1 MGVCPRQRRLC
12 QRPLGTEVL
21 NLLNATAVFVGAGLG
36 GLARY
41 LLNLA
46 VVQPAWLPFAAS
58 TLIVNVTGGL
68 MAGALYAWLGP
79 EWLRTHPA
87 GLFMMTG
94 VLGGLTTFSAFTAE
108 GAGLLLDKPL
118 IALVHAAIHVFS
130 CLAAF
135 LLASRLFAL
144 N

>member
-1 MGVCPRQRRLC
+1 LS
-12 QRPLGTEVL
+12 
-21 NLLNATAVFVGAGLG
+21 LLNVVAVFLGAGLG
-36 GLARY
+36 GLGRY

-46 VVQPAWLPFAAS
+46 LVQPAWLPFALG
-58 TLIVNVTGGL
+58 TLTVNVVGGFA
-68 MAGALYAWLGP
+68 AGALFGWLGP

-87 GLFMMTG
+87 GLFLMTG

-108 GAGLLLDKPL
+108 GASLLLDRPL
-118 IALVHAAIHVFS
+118 LALAHATVHVLF